1 VHSFAVIDNQPGS
14 STIATWIVRRMAP
27 LAVQNINAVVVDK
40 LSDPHAMRK
49 VRLLTRDR
57 AVLPTACSTPEGLP
71 IDGDP
76 LTFADI
82 AALIS
87 ETEQHQKLILAA
99 VEAHAWRPS
108 PKTGRVPSA
117 RRSIV
122 PPNFPESPVIEV
134 FRASED
140 TSVGRAL
147 AAANLLCR
155 AWSVWLQ
162 TDDERCRRTVTAGG
176 KPSMMPDGL
185 NDPDI
190 RVLPAQFAARM
201 RLQPCV

>member
-1 VHSFAVIDNQPGS
+1 MHSFAVIDNQPGS

-57 AVLPTACSTPEGLP
+57 AVLLTACSTPEGLP

-108 PKTGRVPSA
+108 PKAQSLRSSVPAKTHPSA
-117 RRSIV
+117 EPSRR
-122 PPNFPESPVIEV
+122 
-134 FRASED
+134 
-140 TSVGRAL
+140 
-147 AAANLLCR
+147 
-155 AWSVWLQ
+155 Q
-162 TDDERCRRTVTAGG
+162 TCFVVLGPSGFKLTMNAAGG
-176 KPSMMPDGL
+176 
-185 NDPDI
+185 
-190 RVLPAQFAARM
+190 R
-201 RLQPCV
+201 